1 MADHPDIAA
10 AKQRIR
16 EMVPGAIDVLE
27 TLLESEHDGIRLSAS
42 REVLDR
48 GGVPAKA
55 ELGIVVDLTIDEEIE
70 SMLRSLKRNAE
81 RDELKAELNIEDAE
95 IVEDPAALNAGELVF
110 DHDESLPGNQPAPPE
125 EPTPDPLADASWQA
139 KPRDDLRGD

>member
-1 MADHPDIAA
+1 VADHPEIAA

-27 TLLESEHDGIRLSAS
+27 ELLESEHDGIRLSAS

-55 ELGIVVDLTIDEEIE
+55 ELAIAVDLTIDEEIE
-70 SMLRSLKRNAE
+70 SMLRSLRRNAE
-81 RDELKAELNIEDAE
+81 RDELKAEFDVEEAE
-95 IVEDPAALNAGELVF
+95 IVEDPAALSAGELVF
-110 DHDESLPGNQPAPPE
+110 DHDQSLPGNQPAPEPE
-125 EPTPDPLADASWQA
+125 PEPDPLADASWQA
-139 KPRDDLRGD
+139 KPRADLRSD